1 MKMKSM
7 KRYMMKKI
15 SIVATLMVALSFGGC
30 LNDIDNTAGNTA
42 PTEEQKPFVEGEL
55 LVKFSPEVEGMLYSR
70 TELTRSSIPSVDEIF
85 ESIGVYELERVFPV
99 DNRKEELTRQSGLH
113 LWYVVRFRGESVES
127 AQAKLSAL
135 GEIQRV
141 DLNRTVKRTY
151 NGKAVPLEMDKLSRA
166 AAANENAAMNDEL
179 LSAQWNLI
187 NNGDLFLKDGVVKSK
202 AGADV
207 NVLGAWAKSTGHE
220 DVIVA
225 VLDEGIFVEHPDLMA
240 NIWVNEDEVARST
253 EDNDG
258 NGYAGDVNGYNFAKG
273 LGQITWNDYM
283 DSGHGSHVAG
293 VIAAVNNNNEGIS
306 SIAGGNGTSGGVKIM
321 SCQIFS
327 GNTGASVLD
336 VAKAMKYAADNGAVI
351 LQCSWGYVSG
361 EANVYDWGEQGFRT
375 EEEWKN
381 GSPLEYSA
389 LDYFVHNAGSP
400 NGAINGGV
408 AVFAGGNESAP
419 AAGFPGAADFA
430 VSVAAIAADYTPA
443 VYTNYGF
450 GTTISAPGGDQ
461 DYYWDYVDDEH
472 NFGEVGC
479 ILSTLPYNVSKSG
492 YGYMEGTSMACPHV
506 SGVLALAIS
515 YATELAVQITPEQLK
530 AWMYETAVDLDDYC
544 VGSKLYH
551 RYVADIGPLQ
561 PMQLDLSLYKDQ
573 MGAGLIDAAAIL
585 DKIAQGGTPLRFPN
599 IYVGVG
605 EGEVVVPARYF
616 VGGQSLTYSVTIADE
631 SIASCEKKDNTLVFK
646 GLKSGSTS
654 AVLKVEGAGKNEQ
667 QTFTITVRKGA
678 AGNGWM

>member
-7 KRYMMKKI
+7 KIYMKKI
-15 SIVATLMVALSFGGC
+15 SMVATLMVALTFGGC
-30 LNDIDNTAGNTA
+30 LNDIDNIAGGNA
-42 PTEEQKPFVEGEL
+42 PIEEQKPFVEGEL
-55 LVKFSPEVEGMLYSR
+55 LVKFSPDVEGMLSSR
-70 TELTRSSIPSVDEIF
+70 TDLTRSSIPSVDEVF
-85 ESIGVYELERVFPV
+85 ESVGVYEVERVFPV
-99 DNRKEELTRQSGLH
+99 DSRREDVTRQSGLH
-113 LWYVVRFRGESVES
+113 LWYVVRFRGESLESVE
-127 AQAKLSAL
+127 AKLSSL

-141 DLNRTVKRTY
+141 DKNRTVKRAYT
-151 NGKAVPLEMDKLSRA
+151 GKAVPLAMDKLSRS
-166 AAANENAAMNDEL
+166 AAANSENAAMNDQL

-207 NVLGAWAKSTGHE
+207 NILGAWAKSTGHE

-225 VLDEGIFVEHPDLMA
+225 VLDEGVCVEHPDLMA

-253 EDNDG
+253 EDNDN
-258 NGYAGDVNGYNFAKG
+258 NGYAGDVNGFNFVKG
-273 LGQITWNDYM
+273 IGQITWNDYL

-293 VIAAVNNNNEGIS
+293 VISAVNNNNEGVS

-327 GNTGASVLD
+327 GNTGASVLE
-336 VAKAMKYAADNGAVI
+336 VARAMKYAADNGAVI

-361 EANVYDWGEQGFRT
+361 EANAYDWGEQGFRT

-408 AVFAGGNESAP
+408 VVFAGGNESAP

-443 VYTNYGF
+443 VYTNYGP

-461 DYYWDYVDDEH
+461 DYYWEYVDDEH
-472 NFGEVGC
+472 NYGEVGC

-515 YATELAVQITPEQLK
+515 YAAELAVQITPEQLK
-530 AWMYETAVDLDDYC
+530 AWMYETAKPLDEYC
-544 VGSKLYH
+544 EGSKFYH
-551 RYVADIGPLQ
+551 RYVIDLGPLQ
-561 PMQLDLSLYKDQ
+561 PMQMDLSLYKNK

-585 DKIAQGGTPLRFPN
+585 NKIAQGGTPLRFPN
-599 IYVGVG
+599 IYVG
-605 EGEVVVPARYF
+605 EGESEIVVPARYF
-616 VGGQSLTYSVTIADE
+616 ASGSNYTFSVTIADE
-631 SIASCEKKDNTLVFK
+631 SIASCEKRDNTLVFK

-654 AVLKVEGAGKNEQ
+654 AVLKVEGAGKSEQ
-667 QTFTITVRKGA
+667 HTFTITVRKGA
-678 AGNGWM
+678 ADNGWM